1 MGKDKGFTLIELLV
15 TVAIIG
21 ILASIAVPMFKDYKY
36 AAYDAVA
43 KSQAYN
49 MRTAMNV
56 FLNDNPSLDLD
67 TNISFGIYESETP
80 SITGTT
86 AFTIQELLPGFVH
99 DTKTV
104 VLGSYRS
111 ADDIYGGEVAHCKGR
126 LEADEGSTQASWNF
140 SKLNPIQKSLLGGL
154 WHACDT

>member
-1 MGKDKGFTLIELLV
+1 MGLLV

-56 FLNDNPSLDLD
+56 FLNDNPNLDLD
-67 TNISFGIYESETP
+67 TKIEFIIAKSETP
-80 SITGTT
+80 SISGTT
-86 AFTIQELLPGFVH
+86 SFTIDELLPGFVH
-99 DTKTV
+99 DAETAL
-104 VLGSYRS
+104 LGSYS
-111 ADDIYGGEVAHCKGR
+111 PDSHHGGEVVHCKGR
-126 LEADEGSTQASWNF
+126 LDADEGSTQSGWMF
-140 SKLNPIQKSLLGGL
+140 SQAEGIEKSFFGA
-154 WHACDT
+154 WYICDT